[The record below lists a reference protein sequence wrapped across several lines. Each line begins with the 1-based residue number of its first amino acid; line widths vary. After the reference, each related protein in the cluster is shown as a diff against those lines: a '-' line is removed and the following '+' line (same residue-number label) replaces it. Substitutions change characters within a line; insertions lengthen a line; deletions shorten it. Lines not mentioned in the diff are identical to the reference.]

1 MALWLPRLP
10 TDRLRRAGATPP
22 DARPVATYEKVK
34 NAFALTGLDRMASQS
49 GLHAGMALADARA
62 MRPDLYA
69 VEANPQAD
77 AELLDEIAEWCG
89 RYTPI
94 VVVDPPHGL
103 FLDITGCAHLF
114 GGEDTMLRDVE
125 RRIAA
130 EGFALKAAIAPTPGA
145 AFALSRA
152 GKRMPTTPSPR
163 HLRGEGARRAD
174 EGQRQS
180 LKQSSEKQ
188 PNDEALE
195 ESTICLPFQR
205 CPSSDPS
212 GHLLPVRTGRREGEL
227 AAALAPLPVY
237 ALRLIPES
245 TALLR
250 RLGLKTIGQIMH
262 APRQPF
268 AARAGQH
275 AMLRLDQALDRAP
288 EALTPRRPAP
298 QLFAQRLLVE
308 PILTMEAVLIVT
320 ETLCG
325 DLCAQLSEQGSGAR
339 LLHLSLFGVDNKVR
353 MVELGL
359 SRAESDPKIMLRLLR
374 ERLGASPEALD
385 AEFGFDAMR
394 LDAIEI
400 APVILRAIDLAP
412 KAGRDMEAEARLIDR
427 LTARLGPARI
437 GRPQLNLVHGPER
450 ANQWAG
456 PDSKAGKPPAPPQ
469 DGVMRRPIR
478 LFKRAQ
484 PVEAMA
490 ALPDDPPMRFRWRRV
505 LHEVVQAEGPERITP
520 DWLRAPSARPRDY
533 YRVEDREGRRFWLY
547 REDHHDAGEA
557 PRWYLHG
564 LFA

>member
-10 TDRLRRAGATPP
+10 TDRLRRAGLTPP
-22 DARPVATYEKVK
+22 DARPVAVYEKMK
-34 NAFALTGLDRMASQS
+34 NAFALTGLDRAASAS
-49 GLHAGMALADARA
+49 GLHTGMALADARA

-69 VEANPQAD
+69 VEANPEAD
-77 AELLDEIAEWCG
+77 AVLLDQIAEWCG

-94 VVVDPPHGL
+94 VVIDPPHGL

-114 GGEDTMLRDVE
+114 GGEHAMLRDVE
-125 RRIAA
+125 RRMAA

-152 GKRMPTTPSPR
+152 GKVRMT
-163 HLRGEGARRAD
+163 GE
-174 EGQRQS
+174 E
-180 LKQSSEKQ
+180 
-188 PNDEALE
+188 
-195 ESTICLPFQR
+195 TLPQ
-205 CPSSDPS
+205 
-212 GHLLPVRTGRREGEL
+212 
-227 AAALAPLPVY
+227 ALAPLPIHS
-237 ALRLIPES
+237 LRLTPES

-250 RLGLKTIGQIMH
+250 RLGLKTIGQIMNS
-262 APRQPF
+262 PRQPF
-268 AARAGQH
+268 TARAGQH
-275 AMLRLDQALDRAP
+275 AMLRLDQALGRAP
-288 EALTPRRPAP
+288 EALTPRRPPP
-298 QLFAQRLLVE
+298 QMFAQRLLVE

-325 DLCAQLSEQGSGAR
+325 DLCTQLCEQGSGAR

-394 LDAIEI
+394 LDAVEI
-400 APVILRAIDLAP
+400 SPVILRAIDLAP
-412 KAGRDMEAEARLIDR
+412 KAGRDAEAEARLIDR

-437 GRPQLNLVHGPER
+437 GRPQLHLVHGPER
-450 ANQWAG
+450 SNQWAG
-456 PDSKAGKPPAPPQ
+456 PGSKLGRLPALPQ

-547 REDHHDAGEA
+547 REDYHDAGEA
-557 PRWYLHG
+557 PRWYVHG